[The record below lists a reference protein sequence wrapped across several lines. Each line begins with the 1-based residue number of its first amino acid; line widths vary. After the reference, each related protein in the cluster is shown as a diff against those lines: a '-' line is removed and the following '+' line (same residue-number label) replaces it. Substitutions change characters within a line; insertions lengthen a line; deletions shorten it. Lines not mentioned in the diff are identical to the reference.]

1 MENIL
6 EPNRLGEITETNNH
20 VDNQA
25 EEIWNRCLSLLST
38 KLSTQTF
45 KSWFEPIKPVNFQS
59 NSLTLQV
66 PSNFFHEWIEE
77 QYSNILNDVK
87 NQVLGEQCTIKFTVN
102 SDGFDIETTDEPQNP
117 EIRKELNS
125 NISVGRD
132 NKIYNKPFSSA
143 LNEKNTFENFIKGE
157 SNQLARAAAYA
168 VANNPGGTQFN
179 PLVIYG
185 DVGLGKTH
193 LIQAI
198 GNHALK
204 TGKAKRVM
212 YVTSEIFTLEFVDA
226 IQKDKV
232 NEFSNFYRSMDIL
245 IVDDIQFF
253 EGKDKTQ
260 DNFFHTFNTL
270 YQLGKQIVLSSDK
283 PPKQLKGLN
292 ERLISRFQSGLT
304 ADIQPPDLEMRVA
317 ILKKKSQNYN
327 IELPQDV
334 IEFIAVNV
342 TSNIRELEG
351 CLNRLI
357 ALSTLKQIPIT
368 LESAKEVVQKVVGEI
383 KSYISIEDIQRIVC
397 QYFDIPENYIR
408 AKNRKQEVVI
418 ARQYAMYLCKE
429 ITNSSLKTIGLHFG
443 GRDHSTVI
451 HAIQTI
457 EDLVKSDKKYAEIL
471 QSLRNKIKLT
481 AK

>member
-1 MENIL
+1 MEQFS
-6 EPNRLGEITETNNH
+6 EPNKIKDIIEPSDN

-25 EEIWNRCLSLLST
+25 KEVWARCLALLST
-38 KLSTQTF
+38 KLSSQTF
-45 KSWFEPIKPVNFQS
+45 KSWFEPIKPISYSS
-59 NSLTLQV
+59 NQLVLQV

-77 QYSNILNDVK
+77 QYSPVLNDVK
-87 NQVLGEQCTIKFTVN
+87 NQVLGNDCAIKFKVN
-102 SDGFDIETTDEPQNP
+102 SEGFEVTHEDDENLKNNVKFENNSYQRD
-117 EIRKELNS
+117 EI
-125 NISVGRD
+125 
-132 NKIYNKPFSSA
+132 KILNKPYKPV

-198 GNHALK
+198 GNHAIK
-204 TGKAKRVM
+204 TGKAQRVI
-212 YVTSEIFTLEFVDA
+212 YVTSEVFTLEFVDA

-283 PPKQLKGLN
+283 PPKELKGLN

-304 ADIQPPDLEMRVA
+304 ADIQPPDFEMRVA
-317 ILKKKSQNYN
+317 ILKKKSQQYN
-327 IELPQDV
+327 LEIPQDI
-334 IEFIAVNV
+334 IEFIAINV
-342 TSNIRELEG
+342 TSNIRQLEG
-351 CLNRLI
+351 CLHSLI
-357 ALSTLKQIPIT
+357 AISTIKNLPIS
-368 LESAKEVVQKVVGEI
+368 LEVAKEIVRQVVGEI
-383 KSYISIEDIQRIVC
+383 KTHITIEDIQRVVC

-457 EDLVKSDKKYAEIL
+457 EDLISSDQKYADIL
-471 QSLRNKIKLT
+471 QVLRNKIKLV

>member
-1 MENIL
+1 MENLQKPDKLMEVI
-6 EPNRLGEITETNNH
+6 ETKSS
-20 VDNQA
+20 VDNEA
-25 EEIWNRCLSLLST
+25 REIWARFLALLSA
-38 KLSTQTF
+38 KLSSQTF
-45 KSWFEPIKPVNFQS
+45 KSWFEPIKPVNLHP
-59 NSLTLQV
+59 NALTLQV

-77 QYSNILNDVK
+77 QYSNILNEVK
-87 NQVLGEQCTIKFTVN
+87 NQILGEHYTIKFIVN
-102 SDGFDIETTDEPQNP
+102 SDGFEVEAIEDTLQAEIKDSINTQAIRDI
-117 EIRKELNS
+117 
-125 NISVGRD
+125 
-132 NKIYNKPFSSA
+132 KINNKPFSSA

-226 IQKDKV
+226 IQKDRV

-270 YQLGKQIVLSSDK
+270 YQLGKQVVLSSDK

-357 ALSTLKQIPIT
+357 ALSTLKQIPI
-368 LESAKEVVQKVVGEI
+368 SIDAAKEVVQKVVGEI
-383 KSYISIEDIQRIVC
+383 KSYITIEDIQRIVC

-418 ARQYAMYLCKE
+418 ARQFAMYLCKE
-429 ITNSSLKTIGLHFG
+429 ITSSSLKTIGLHFG

-457 EDLVKSDKKYAEIL
+457 EDLVRSDKKYADIL